1 MEKVIVLSWADNRGF
16 VTSVERVS
24 TKVSPILDYLQIS
37 SKCFGDTL
45 EWSENLDFE
54 EKLDGVLYLQS
65 CLDHND
71 TGRLY
76 CRLSSS
82 FFDEDEREYKL
93 FVCQVRN
100 LYE

>member
-1 MEKVIVLSWADNRGF
+1 MKKVIVLSWADNRGL
-16 VTSVERVS
+16 VTSIERIS
-24 TKVSPILDYLQIS
+24 TKVLPIFDYLYIC
-37 SKCFGDTL
+37 SKCFGNVL
-45 EWSENLDFE
+45 EWSESLDFE
-54 EKLDGVLYLQS
+54 EKIEGDLYLQS
-65 CLDHND
+65 LLEHND